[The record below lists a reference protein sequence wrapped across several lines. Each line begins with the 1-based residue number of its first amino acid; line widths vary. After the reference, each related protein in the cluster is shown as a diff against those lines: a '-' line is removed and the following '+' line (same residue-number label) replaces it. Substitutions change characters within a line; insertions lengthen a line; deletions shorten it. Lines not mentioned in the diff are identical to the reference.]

1 MAIQRLPCGP
11 LHQNTTVQL
20 AVRKRSLHRWISS
33 TCYLE
38 SLMCSELS
46 CCNCINTIRPIIMSN
61 RGGTI
66 STIVY
71 HSHCLSHL
79 SSTQSKYCLWS
90 KQPVLRSVRYCGTKC
105 ALRSVRSPISR
116 ASRRDDLRRL
126 GSYGR
131 PCFATIA
138 CSRTF
143 QCHSQ
148 VIDWFWCNGNF
159 DLAGPVVSHHYYRKC
174 KVCNNWAFM
183 KTCIYR
189 TSW

>member
-126 GSYGR
+126 GSYGLL
-131 PCFATIA
+131 P
-138 CSRTF
+138 
-143 QCHSQ
+143 
-148 VIDWFWCNGNF
+148 NF
-159 DLAGPVVSHHYYRKC
+159 PVPQPSNRLILVQRELWPG
-174 KVCNNWAFM
+174 WASGQSSLLSEM
-183 KTCIYR
+183 Q
-189 TSW
+189 SL